1 MGDTPEH
8 VLRELAIDAETRVLA
23 TPGNFS
29 DAATWLIQLD
39 PEQVLPD
46 PLDTPEAHENAMK
59 HRRRTQAPP
68 VRQLLAAWDTVT
80 RKARYCHVAHGSDAW
95 QVTRDD
101 ACKIVLLAAFL
112 REDFVGDSLGFN
124 YPWDGPDECEFSFEG
139 RCCVITLL
147 TSGGIPALSVGL
159 VIELVQ
165 EAVSLLTIDTTDN
178 ELGERTASVAGVAPQ
193 PLTDPQVSV
202 LLAMAELD
210 GSRLSAVRTIV
221 GGMEPANRISEE
233 TARKCVLKLID
244 FGLAERPEGTSS
256 GSRLTIKGRQ
266 RAGKIAD

>member
-165 EAVSLLTIDTTDN
+165 EAIRILPASESPTAVVEASVIPDKPKRRPKRTEVDTTRDEADIAIFLRAN
-178 ELGERTASVAGVAPQ
+178 PGARRDDVSKETGIAAGHVSASHAWKRHAMERQ
-193 PLTDPQVSV
+193 Q
-202 LLAMAELD
+202 
-210 GSRLSAVRTIV
+210 
-221 GGMEPANRISEE
+221 
-233 TARKCVLKLID
+233 ARKKN
-244 FGLAERPEGTSS
+244 
-256 GSRLTIKGRQ
+256 
-266 RAGKIAD
+266 RARGIGGA

>member
-1 MGDTPEH
+1 MGDTPKRV
-8 VLRELAIDAETRVLA
+8 VLELAIDAETRVLA

-29 DAATWLIQLD
+29 DAAKWLIQLD

-80 RKARYCHVAHGSDAW
+80 HKARYCHVAHGSDAW

-101 ACKIVLLAAFL
+101 ACKIVLLAALL
-112 REDFVGDSLGFN
+112 REDFDGDSLGLD

-139 RCCVITLL
+139 RCWVNTLL

-165 EAVSLLTIDTTDN
+165 EAIRILPASESPTAVVEASVIPDKPKRRPKRTEVDTTRDDLN
-178 ELGERTASVAGVAPQ
+178 IAIFLRENPCARRDDVVKGTEIAAAHVSASHAWKRHAMERQ
-193 PLTDPQVSV
+193 Q
-202 LLAMAELD
+202 
-210 GSRLSAVRTIV
+210 
-221 GGMEPANRISEE
+221 
-233 TARKCVLKLID
+233 ARKKN
-244 FGLAERPEGTSS
+244 
-256 GSRLTIKGRQ
+256 
-266 RAGKIAD
+266 RARGIGGA